1 MKAIF
6 GRLFTLK
13 QELCYK
19 LHVRLSFTQFA
30 IELRR
35 SLVTAQQKYSEKVEN
50 TPNIIFYVQ
59 TESILLMERGK
70 FLSCY
75 RLVE

>member
-1 MKAIF
+1 M
-6 GRLFTLK
+6 
-13 QELCYK
+13 
-19 LHVRLSFTQFA
+19 RLSFTQFA

-50 TPNIIFYVQ
+50 TPDIIFYVQ

-70 FLSCY
+70 LLSCY